1 MDRRLYKEL
10 WRLRFE
16 KMLKLEEG
24 SIVDYQNLLEECKH
38 KYKTHSIVP
47 HLEKLITDEK
57 KHALL
62 VKELLAILNRQ
73 SEEPAR

>member
-1 MDRRLYKEL
+1 MERRLYKEL

-16 KMLKLEEG
+16 KMLKLEEE
-24 SIVDYQNLLEECKH
+24 SVVDYQALLEECKT
-38 KYKTHSIVP
+38 KYKDHAVVP
-47 HLEKLITDEK
+47 HFEKLITDEK

-73 SEEPAR
+73 SD